1 MTGCVAV
8 HMQQMRIFTV
18 AVCYTLVMYVMR
30 WKWGAALLNEQNK
43 GSGEIRT
50 RVAGVRI
57 LSAGHYTT
65 EPKVGLSRD
74 RTKDLQMT

>member
-1 MTGCVAV
+1 M
-8 HMQQMRIFTV
+8 
-18 AVCYTLVMYVMR
+18 LE
-30 WKWGAALLNEQNK
+30 KQNT